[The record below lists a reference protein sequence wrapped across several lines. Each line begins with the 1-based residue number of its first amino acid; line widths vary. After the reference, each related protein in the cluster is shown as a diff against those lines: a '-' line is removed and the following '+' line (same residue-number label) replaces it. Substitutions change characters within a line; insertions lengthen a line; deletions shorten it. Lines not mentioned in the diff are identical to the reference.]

1 MNPRTAWVQIIP
13 RDPLVFRD
21 GRPFSA
27 FPGAKVRGFPYPMP
41 QTLAGAVRGRIGEVR
56 GYRPGEGRWD
66 GLKREVAVHGPLLF
80 DRKNGE
86 AFIPAPLDAVFMKKE
101 EQGNPRLFRLKP
113 GALPEGILWNMPKG
127 LAPLMGNLPEGKPEP
142 MPSFW
147 RWERYEQWLLERIS
161 SNKEIAPSEL
171 GIAGLPRE
179 YRAHV
184 KIDSDTFTAEES
196 MLFETEGL
204 VFLHNPSEEKELS
217 AAREL
222 GLLARVEAED
232 LPLDA
237 LSGFR
242 PLGGERRLA
251 AWVWNEAPPP
261 VPEPPDQLFEL
272 IWQKKRARLILVT
285 PAHFKHSRPYLPPM
299 EPDHVFTLAGL
310 RVKLVA
316 AAVGRPI
323 TISGW
328 DLLEESP
335 KPSRRLV
342 PAGSV
347 YFVELLEEPDRRAI
361 EQWVRELWL
370 NPLPGQPEQDR
381 RDGFGLAV
389 VGCWSCAQM
398 EEKCQSQ
405 TSKP

>member
-1 MNPRTAWVQIIP
+1 MRLATWLEILP

-27 FPGAKVRGFPYPMP
+27 SPGAKVRGFPFPMP
-41 QTLAGAVRGRIGEVR
+41 QTLAGAVRGRIGEAR
-56 GYRPGEGRWD
+56 GYRPGEGRWN

-113 GALPEGILWNMPKG
+113 GTPPNGILWNMPEG
-127 LAPLMGNLPEGKPEP
+127 LAPLMGDLPEGKPET

-147 RWERYEQWLLERIS
+147 RWERYKQWLLESIS
-161 SNKEIAPSEL
+161 SEEEIVPHEL
-171 GIAGLPRE
+171 GISGLPRE
-179 YRAHV
+179 YRTHV
-184 KIDSDTFTAEES
+184 KINPDTFTAEES

-204 VFLHNPSEEKELS
+204 VFLYNPSEKGEKELS
-217 AAREL
+217 AALEL

-237 LSGFR
+237 LTSFH

-251 AWVWNEAPPP
+251 AWVWGNKEIAMPKPPERL
-261 VPEPPDQLFEL
+261 VQDIQRT
-272 IWQKKRARLILVT
+272 KRARLILAT
-285 PAHFKHSRPYLPPM
+285 PAHFDSDPAYLPPM
-299 EPDHVFTLAGL
+299 EPSHVFTLAGL

-316 AAVGRPI
+316 AAVGRPV
-323 TISGW
+323 TVSGW
-328 DLLEESP
+328 DLLQNVP

-347 YFVELLEEPDRRAI
+347 YFIELQGDPGVEAI
-361 EQWVRELWL
+361 EKWVEALWL
-370 NPLPGQPEQDR
+370 RPLPGQPQEDQN
-381 RDGFGLAV
+381 DGFGLALL
-389 VGCWSCAQM
+389 GAWTLGK
-398 EEKCQSQ
+398 E
-405 TSKP
+405 